1 MPKPSVFG
9 SCSPLVNNAEWFDN
23 FNRSNL
29 AKFVGNVYEAGD
41 GDYWSFNGVLAGI
54 AMFASYSD
62 KDTSGRALG
71 ELYDLLQHAHECHM
85 SNIPT
90 TSFEAKLDQFFLDYS
105 VTFERR
111 EEV

>member
-9 SCSPLVNNAEWFDN
+9 ACPPLVNNAEWFDN
-23 FNRSNL
+23 YIRTNL
-29 AKFVGNVYEAGD
+29 AKFVGKVYDAGD

-54 AMFASYSD
+54 AMFASYTD
-62 KDTSGRALG
+62 KDTYGNALSA
-71 ELYDLLQHAHECHM
+71 LHDLLDHAHECHM
-85 SNIPT
+85 ADVPT

-105 VTFERR
+105 ITFTRR